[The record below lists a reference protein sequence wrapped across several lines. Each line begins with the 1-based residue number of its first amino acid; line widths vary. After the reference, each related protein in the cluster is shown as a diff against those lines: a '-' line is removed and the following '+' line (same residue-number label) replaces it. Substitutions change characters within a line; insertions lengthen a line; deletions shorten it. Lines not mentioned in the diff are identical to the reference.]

1 LQASLGLEFEP
12 IEGEIRLRNPSLPS
26 FLDEV
31 ILRNLRLGGSS
42 VDLLLRRHGEDIS
55 LQVLRNHGH
64 VQVSAIL
71 S

>member
-1 LQASLGLEFEP
+1 M
-12 IEGEIRLRNPSLPS
+12 LRNPSLPA

-64 VQVSAIL
+64 IQVSAIL